1 MIGIDFGTTNSAVG
15 HPTGAG
21 LEIVANARGDRLT
34 PSVVAFDGETALV
47 GTQAENQ
54 AVQYPER
61 TVFSVKRYLG
71 TDEEILLGDGNTK
84 SAFTPEEAAGLI
96 LKKLR
101 EDAEASLGR
110 SVERAVITVP
120 AYFNDRQRQA
130 TKHAGEIAG
139 LSVERILN
147 EPTAACLAYG
157 LRTGTE
163 QTVLVYD
170 LGGGTFDSSLIDVG
184 GGVFEVLATN
194 GDTNLGGDDW
204 DARIVDWVEERL
216 VAEYNATLDD
226 PVSTERV
233 FDAAKQAKH
242 ELSTRKRTQLT
253 LPFLELEGESYDVE
267 QTLTRTQFERLTHD
281 LTEETIALCDAL
293 FAETAYTPAT
303 VDEVLLVGGSTRMA
317 QVKNRVAEYI
327 GTDPV
332 TRVNPDE
339 AVALGAAAQA
349 AILDD
354 DTLPAPENNPTVT
367 THTEAGEPPKSGGS
381 AAVPTR
387 DASDI
392 VLLTVTPQSVG
403 IEVADE
409 PLAHN
414 TVYDALIPRNTSIPV
429 TETEMYTTLEDRQE
443 FVNITVYQGDGT
455 LAENEL
461 LDEFEIGPIPLRPA
475 GEPQIEVSFSIDQD
489 GLLQVSAEDIDHA
502 IGDEIAIESVF
513 GLTPK
518 EISSMGQ
525 NLPDIR

>member
-47 GTQAENQ
+47 GAQAENQ
-54 AVQYPER
+54 AVQYPGR
-61 TVFSVKRYLG
+61 TVFSVKRYMG
-71 TDEEILLGDGNTK
+71 TDEEILLGEEGAK
-84 SAFTPEEAAGLI
+84 SAFTPEETAGLV

-101 EDAEASLGR
+101 ADAEDALDRA
-110 SVERAVITVP
+110 VDRAVITVP

-139 LSVERILN
+139 LTVERILN

-170 LGGGTFDSSLIDVG
+170 LGGGTFDSSLIDIG

-204 DARIVDWVEERL
+204 DARIVDWIEQRL
-216 VAEYNATLDD
+216 PSPIDD

-242 ELSTRKRTQLT
+242 ELSTRKRTQIT
-253 LPFLELEGESYDVE
+253 IPFLELRDETHDVE
-267 QTLTRTQFERLTHD
+267 QTLTRTKFEQLTQD
-281 LTEETIALCDAL
+281 LTEQTITLCDEL
-293 FAETAYTPAT
+293 FAETAHTPAT
-303 VDEVLLVGGSTRMA
+303 VDEVLLVGGSTRMP
-317 QVKNRVAEYI
+317 QIRTRVAQYI
-327 GTDPV
+327 GTEPA

-349 AILDD
+349 AILDQ
-354 DTLPAPENNPTVT
+354 DTLPVPDDSAGVE
-367 THTEAGEPPKSGGS
+367 THTGIDGS
-381 AAVPTR
+381 PARHNTAAVPTR

-409 PLAHN
+409 PPAGN
-414 TVYDALIPRNTSIPV
+414 KVYDVLIPRNTSIPA

-443 FVNITVYQGDGT
+443 YVNILVYQGDGT

-461 LDEFEIGPIPLRPA
+461 LDEFEIGPIPPRPA

-502 IGDEIAIESVF
+502 IGDAIAIESVF
-513 GLTPK
+513 GLSPE
-518 EISSMGQ
+518 EITAMEQ
-525 NLPDIR
+525 NLPEIR